1 MVNVSFYLSR
11 ILGNKVYNDQKELIG
26 KLIDIEI
33 TEDIKNPQVM
43 SFKIK
48 NNKKIKYIDAKYVNI
63 HEEKG
68 QYVIICSR
76 VKEITKAKDTF
87 SLVKYILDKQI
98 IDINGRKVVRVNDI
112 KLAALDGGIYAL
124 AVDIGMDG
132 LLRRIGMAKPL
143 KLFLNNFHREVSNK
157 LLLWDNVATILPS
170 NDNIV
175 LSKSHERLSTMH
187 PSDLAD
193 ILEDFDSKTAAEIF
207 LKLGNARAADVLE
220 EMETDKQVDMLKE
233 IDVGKAADILEEMP
247 TDEVADIL
255 DDLDEE
261 DAEELLNN
269 MEKKAS
275 TEVRELMEYNEKSV
289 GSLMSTDFIS
299 LKCNYTAQ
307 NAIEH
312 LREIKPE
319 EENIYY
325 LYVTNNDN
333 KLCGVVSLR
342 NLIISEPD
350 TLLEEIMNKNFTY
363 VQANDE
369 IKELIKTVSKY
380 NLLAIPVVDNEMVL
394 IGMVVIN
401 DVIYELIKGRRK

>member
-1 MVNVSFYLSR
+1 MINVSFYLSR
-11 ILGNKVYNDQKELIG
+11 VLGNKVYTGQKELVG
-26 KLIDIEI
+26 KLVDIEI

-48 NNKKIKYIDAKYVNI
+48 NNKQIMYIDAKYVNI

-68 QYVIICSR
+68 QYVITCNK

-98 IDINGRKVVRVNDI
+98 IDINGRKVVRVNDV

-207 LKLGNARAADVLE
+207 LKLDNARAADVLE
-220 EMETDKQVDMLKE
+220 EMETDKQVDMLKT

-247 TDEVADIL
+247 SDEVADIL
-255 DDLDEE
+255 DDLDKE

-269 MEKKAS
+269 MEKEAS
-275 TEVRELMEYNEKSV
+275 SEVRELMEYDEKSV

-307 NAIEH
+307 KAIEH

-325 LYVTNNDN
+325 LYVTNNND

-342 NLIISEPD
+342 NLIIAEAD
-350 TLLEEIMNKNFTY
+350 TLLEEIMNKDLTY
-363 VQANDE
+363 VKADDE

-380 NLLAIPVVDNEMVL
+380 NLLAIPVVDDEMVL